1 MFRVKL
7 AVNIARIK
15 YEMNALA
22 CVVVKTMMRAEDCSK
37 SASSDGDAGKHVP
50 ERRAGQRMPS
60 RFLQSLSA

>member
-1 MFRVKL
+1 
-7 AVNIARIK
+7 
-15 YEMNALA
+15 MNALA
-22 CVVVKTMMRAEDCSK
+22 CVVVKTMMRAELLK